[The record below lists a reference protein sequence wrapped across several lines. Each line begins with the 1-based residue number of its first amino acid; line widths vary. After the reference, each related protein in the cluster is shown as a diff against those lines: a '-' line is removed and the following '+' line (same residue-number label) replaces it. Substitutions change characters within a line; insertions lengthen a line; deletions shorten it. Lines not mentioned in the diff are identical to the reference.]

1 MKRTQRRLRP
11 RKTAKQTRAHETRQ
25 RILDAAARV
34 FASHGYAAGTT
45 NRIAAAADISIGS
58 LYQYFPNKD
67 AILVELVRRHV
78 TEGVAAVSEQLAVL
92 RSASASLPARIGAL
106 VDAAL
111 STHTDDPRLHQV
123 LFEEAP
129 RPRELL
135 DELHAIEEWMI
146 STVESLL
153 GADRAVQVDDPGM
166 AARLVVLT
174 IESLVHRFVSSISS
188 QPNPVNVAAFRDELV
203 TMLTRYLTAVRDRR
217 AQAIPSCS

>member
-1 MKRTQRRLRP
+1 MFRLLAFLASLMTPTPRRLQP
-11 RKTAKQTRAHETRQ
+11 RKTPKQTRAHETRQ

-34 FASHGYAAGTT
+34 FARHGYAAGTT
-45 NRIAAAADISIGS
+45 NRIAVAAGLSIGS

-78 TEGVAAVSEQLAVL
+78 TEGVAAVTEHLAAL
-92 RSASASLPARIGAL
+92 RSTPASLPVQIGVL

-111 STHTDDPRLHQV
+111 ATHTDDPRLHQV

-135 DELHAIEEWMI
+135 EELHAIEERMI
-146 STVESLL
+146 GTVESLL
-153 GADRAVQVDDPGM
+153 RADSAVQVNDPAM

-174 IESLVHRFVSSISS
+174 IESLVHRFVSSLSA
-188 QPNPVNVAAFRDELV
+188 QPGRVDVAAFRDEVV
-203 TMLTRYLTAVRDRR
+203 TLLSRYLTA
-217 AQAIPSCS
+217 